1 MSNFFVGLAVFLIT
15 VIGSLF
21 AIPYFVDWNSYRGLF
36 EDEASRFLGREVRVS
51 GPVNLH
57 LLPTPSFRLERVRI
71 AEASSNLREPFF
83 RVESLAF
90 KLSIAPLFRGI
101 IEANEIEF
109 RRPVLRLA
117 REARGNWNWQSFGQ
131 VFANAA
137 YLPANV
143 AITSLKITEGTLAV
157 HGPGGGERLRLE
169 GIDGELSA
177 PAIDG
182 PYRFRGS
189 FGKGGNEREIR
200 LVTARPDGEAGVR
213 VRTSLRLAETGA
225 IFLLDAR
232 LTDLMAEP
240 KLDGELTA
248 RLPIGGLAR
257 APPARPLAGAEEDRE
272 GAGSQAFDLK
282 AVLRADA
289 AGGTLSDLALSF
301 EQGGRPQLV
310 VGEASARWG
319 DSFEFELDL
328 SSRWLDLDRVAGA
341 GEGARPSESLIP
353 FALRARELLPADGR
367 SRLTLSV
374 DQANLGGEAVS
385 GVRVALARLKDRLD
399 IEQLRVGMPGG
410 SRAELKGALTGPAGA
425 PEFAGSI
432 SLRGPSLLRALGWV
446 TKIPA
451 PADGKGDGAFGVSA
465 QLAIGTGRAVVRNI
479 LGDISGT
486 PLSGEADWRW
496 QGRPEL
502 AVRLEAPQVDVRA
515 FQAVELSLGDALY
528 AVAQGAWSDA
538 LAANAAL
545 ARRADGVEPDLRLSL
560 ETGRL
565 ITTSHAYRDVAMQVR
580 LKSGNLEVPLLRLAD
595 ERGLQIDLKGALENV
610 ATRPKGSLSGL
621 VAIASAADLGELA
634 RVIGVPEGWRPDDRL
649 AQKLAPLRLAGTL
662 AFGTRTATSR
672 DLTLAGDVNGSTVKV
687 SGRLDGGSSGWRSG
701 PAEIVA
707 TLDAPDARKL
717 TAIIADGGQGRADK
731 AAPGQAFFKAKGV
744 PADGLSAVLTL
755 AAGDLALDFQGL
767 LNVLEKGNKIA
778 GDLRLK
784 AADGERLAAM
794 AGLAPPLSLA
804 GVGVDGGLR
813 LVAEGGAVNLEQLLM
828 TVGGSEVRGR
838 IGLTRA
844 GERRQVDARLELSEL
859 SVRSLLAPLLDL
871 RLAAIT
877 GAAEAALAGRQSPWP
892 DEPFDLGA
900 LAGIDGHVVL
910 GLRRLGLSDGI
921 GLKDATVDLTLKD
934 GKISTGGIEGGA
946 LGGRGRM
953 QFAIESTGTGAAV
966 NGSLQFSDG
975 RLEALTGLG
984 VGAKAGTV
992 GGLKADLTFS
1002 GRGANPRNLIA
1013 ALQGQGRLQSDGKLA
1028 GLWPGAIGLATEQVL
1043 KNDPERLRA
1052 VLREALAQGL
1062 SVSRLTLPED
1072 IAVEIGEGQLRTRP
1086 IVIDTGA
1093 ERASGSVAIN
1103 LSSLLLE
1110 SEWRLQQVPGKD
1122 SALAGKPVLP
1132 PVIVSYRGPLAAL
1145 DKIEP
1150 SINSEALERELA
1162 VRKMEYDV
1170 EALERLR
1177 QLDEARRRSEAERLR
1192 QEMENPPPQP
1202 LPVAP
1207 ASPARPATPG

>member
-1 MSNFFVGLAVFLIT
+1 MSNFFVGLAVFMIT

-21 AIPYFVDWNSYRGLF
+21 AIPYFVDWNSYRGVF

-57 LLPTPSFRLERVRI
+57 LLPTPTFRLERVRI

-83 RVESLAF
+83 RVDSLAF

-137 YLPANV
+137 YLPSNV
-143 AITSLKITEGTLAV
+143 AITSLKISDGVLAV
-157 HGPGGGERLRLE
+157 HGPGGVERLRLE

-189 FGKGGNEREIR
+189 FGKGGSEREIR
-200 LVTARPDGEAGVR
+200 LVTAKPDGEAGVR
-213 VRTSLRLAETGA
+213 VRTSLRLPETGA
-225 IFLLDAR
+225 IYLLDAR

-248 RLPIGGLAR
+248 RLPIAAGAR
-257 APPARPLAGAEEDRE
+257 AASTRPLAGSEEDRE
-272 GAGSQAFDLK
+272 AGAGQAFDLK
-282 AVLRADA
+282 AMLRADA

-310 VGEASARWG
+310 AGEASARWG
-319 DSFEFELDL
+319 DSLEFEVDL
-328 SSRWLDLDRVAGA
+328 SARWLDLDRIAGV
-341 GEGARPSESLIP
+341 GEGARPSESLVP

-374 DQANLGGEAVS
+374 DQANLGGEPVS
-385 GVRVALARLKDRLD
+385 GVRLAVARLKDRLE

-410 SRAELKGALTGPAGA
+410 SRAELKGALTGPAGT

-432 SLRGPSLLRALGWV
+432 NLRGSSLLRALGWV
-446 TKIPA
+446 AKLPA

-465 QLAIGTGRAVVRNI
+465 QLAIGAGRALLRNI
-479 LGDISGT
+479 VGDVSGT
-486 PLSGEADWRW
+486 PLSGEVDWRW

-502 AVRLEAPQVDVRA
+502 ALRLEAPQIDVRGFQSVEANIAEA
-515 FQAVELSLGDALY
+515 FNAL
-528 AVAQGAWSDA
+528 AQGTWSDT
-538 LAANAAL
+538 LAANAVL
-545 ARRADGVEPDLRLSL
+545 AKRADGAEPDLRVSL

-565 ITTSHAYRDVAMQVR
+565 VTQSHTYRDVALQLR

-595 ERGLQIDLKGALENV
+595 ERGLLVDLKGALENV
-610 ATRPKGSLSGL
+610 ATRPKGSLSGM
-621 VAIASAADLGELA
+621 VAVASAADLGDLA
-634 RVIGVPEGWRPDDRL
+634 RLIGVPDGLRPDDRL
-649 AQKLAPLRLAGTL
+649 AEKLAPLRLAGTL
-662 AFGTRTATSR
+662 VFGGRTATSR
-672 DLTLAGDVNGSTVKV
+672 DLTLAGDVNGSTLKV
-687 SGRLDGGSSGWRSG
+687 SGRLDGALGGWRSG
-701 PAEIVA
+701 PAEVVA

-717 TAIIADGGQGRADK
+717 TAFLSAGAPARADK
-731 AAPGQAFFKAKGV
+731 VAPGQAFFKAKGV
-744 PADGLSAVLTL
+744 PAEGLSSVLTL
-755 AAGDLALDFQGL
+755 SAGDLALDFQGL
-767 LNVLEKGNKIA
+767 LNVFEKGHKVA
-778 GDLRLK
+778 GNLRLK

-794 AGLAPPLSLA
+794 AGLSPPLSLA
-804 GVGVDGGLR
+804 GVSVEGGLK
-813 LVAEGGAVNLEQLLM
+813 LVVENGAVSLEQLLM

-838 IGLTRA
+838 IA
-844 GERRQVDARLELSEL
+844 VASAERRQLDARLELSEL

-892 DEPFDLGA
+892 DEPFDLSA
-900 LAGIDGHVVL
+900 LSGIDGHIVL
-910 GLRRLGLSDGI
+910 GLGRFALSEGM
-921 GLKDATVDLTLKD
+921 GLKDATVDLTLKG
-934 GKISTGGIEGGA
+934 GKISAGGIEGAA

-966 NGSLQFSDG
+966 NGSLQLSDA

-992 GGLKADLTFS
+992 GGIKADVSFS

-1013 ALQGQGRLQSDGKLA
+1013 ALQGQGRVQSDGKLA

-1043 KNDPERLRA
+1043 KNEPERLRA
-1052 VLREALAQGL
+1052 VLKEALAQGL
-1062 SVSRLTLPED
+1062 SVGRLNLPDE
-1072 IAVEIGEGQLRTRP
+1072 IALEIGDGQLRTRP

-1093 ERASGSVAIN
+1093 ERASGSAAVN
-1103 LSSLLLE
+1103 LFSFLFE

-1122 SALAGKPVLP
+1122 TALAGKPMLP
-1132 PVIVSYRGPLAAL
+1132 PVVVSYRSPLAAL
-1145 DKIEP
+1145 DKVEP
-1150 SINSEALERELA
+1150 VINSEALERELA
-1162 VRKMEYDV
+1162 VRKMEHDV

-1192 QEMENPPPQP
+1192 REMETAPPPQP